1 MTKIKKEILFLFYNR
16 PILCLALLCL
26 LIYILKNYSLSDSF
40 KNIDET
46 PSSNLYI
53 EVVKSGDFPVT
64 YYMGSLR
71 ELKRFIPPSVYTKI
85 KIGDKVIIHDKST
98 ISLSRISG
106 KKSLALGIQIGIN
119 SASAEDLTELEGV
132 GTKLAESIVKYRE
145 SVGRFKSI
153 DELINIKGMGKKKI
167 KSIRPFINL
176 D

>member
-1 MTKIKKEILFLFYNR
+1 
-16 PILCLALLCL
+16 
-26 LIYILKNYSLSDSF
+26 
-40 KNIDET
+40 
-46 PSSNLYI
+46 
-53 EVVKSGDFPVT
+53 
-64 YYMGSLR
+64 MGSLR